1 MRQVVFI
8 TVHYNKEKVKK
19 KNPHGADRISMHAS
33 ALIAFF
39 FFFLSAMSFDGY
51 FTFGGVYRA
60 SEFVVTV
67 VTVSSLECRVPK
79 RSVVECSTLGHVTYS
94 DKKLEAMPSLARI
107 ITPAV
112 RSAILCLGESPFASV
127 YAPFAWS
134 NIFADCFMLLNSA
147 FDVKQ
152 QQS

>member
-1 MRQVVFI
+1 MRGS
-8 TVHYNKEKVKK
+8 T
-19 KNPHGADRISMHAS
+19 
-33 ALIAFF
+33 LLAFF